1 MVDVVLWAAETG
13 RLHPAGLGPLS
24 VGVWM
29 HLGQASAH
37 QPISASQ
44 SWVFLRF
51 NNAFSIFSVT
61 FIKIMIFQLHPRI
74 KSEPAEVGMVRNRN
88 PGQLLWFFLGS
99 QTPNASHP
107 HVPQS

>member
-37 QPISASQ
+37 QPISASH
-44 SWVFLRF
+44 S
-51 NNAFSIFSVT
+51 
-61 FIKIMIFQLHPRI
+61 
-74 KSEPAEVGMVRNRN
+74 
-88 PGQLLWFFLGS
+88 PGKGNLGS
-99 QTPNASHP
+99 S
-107 HVPQS
+107 